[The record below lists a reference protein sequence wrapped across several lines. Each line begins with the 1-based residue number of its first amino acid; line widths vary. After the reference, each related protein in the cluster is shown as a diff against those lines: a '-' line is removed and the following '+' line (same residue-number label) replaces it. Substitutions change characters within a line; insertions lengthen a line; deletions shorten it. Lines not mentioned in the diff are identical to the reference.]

1 MIWFFMAGMIAG
13 AVGMVMYAHHWVR
26 THMMRVEM
34 TKEELEKLRE
44 KSND

>member
-1 MIWFFMAGMIAG
+1 MIAG
-13 AVGMVMYAHHWVR
+13 AVGMVMYAHHWV
-26 THMMRVEM
+26 TKNMIRVEM